1 MTASATKKIAYNTA
15 VQVAG
20 KGVVMVLAAVSVVI
34 LTRYLGPDGYGN
46 FTLAL
51 VYLTFFGIIADLGL
65 FTIAVREMSKDKS
78 RMQEILGNT
87 LSLRALLSIV
97 VFAAAIGIA
106 WLLPYAVDVKVA
118 IAIAATSHFF
128 GLLNSSIVTIFQTE
142 LRMDKSVISDIVGRA
157 LALAAVLFV
166 IWQDWGFYAI
176 VATATVGSVA
186 TFLVSTWLARKWVHL
201 AFYKNVTLWKEL
213 FKESLPLGAALVV
226 SNFYFRV
233 DILILSFMSSAAAV
247 GIYGAVFKI
256 FELLMTVPQFFQNST
271 FPVLVKR
278 LHHGT
283 ADASAFMQK
292 SFDAMLIAGGA
303 FAFGGLVI
311 AQDIMR
317 VIGGAEFV
325 SGADA
330 LRVTL
335 FAMAFSFT
343 IIMFS
348 SLYVAKG
355 KQVAALKIGSLGL
368 VLNVVFNLFL
378 IPVFGIVGA
387 AAATLVTE
395 AIILTLY
402 LFGARR
408 TLKVRVSL
416 HAVPKVL
423 VAGVATVG
431 VMWLLR
437 DHFLPAFLVGGATY
451 VALVFAQGLIK
462 REILAELR
470 PGR

>member
-1 MTASATKKIAYNTA
+1 MASATKKIAYNTA
-15 VQVAG
+15 IQVAG
-20 KGVVMVLAAVSVVI
+20 KGVVMVLAAVSVVV
-34 LTRYLGPDGYGN
+34 LTRYLGPAGYGN

-65 FTIAVREMSKDKS
+65 FTIAVREMSKDRS

-97 VFAAAIGIA
+97 VFAVAIGIA

-128 GLLNSSIVTIFQTE
+128 GLLNSSIVTVFQTE
-142 LRMDKSVISDIVGRA
+142 LRMDRAVISDIVGRA

-166 IWQDWGFYAI
+166 IFQDWGFYAI
-176 VATATVGSVA
+176 VATATVGALA
-186 TFLVSTWLARKWVHL
+186 TFITSVWLARKWVRL
-201 AFYKNVTLWKEL
+201 SFYFDLKLWKEL

-226 SNFYFRV
+226 ANFYFRV
-233 DILILSFMSSAAAV
+233 DILILSFVTSAAAV

-271 FPVLVKR
+271 FPILVKR
-278 LHHGT
+278 LHEGAT
-283 ADASAFMQK
+283 DAGSFMQK

-311 AQDIMR
+311 AEDIMR
-317 VIGGAEFV
+317 VIGGPEFV

-335 FAMAFSFT
+335 FAMSFSFT

-355 KQVAALKIGSLGL
+355 KQVAALKIGSFGL
-368 VLNVVFNLFL
+368 VLNIVFNLIL
-378 IPVFGIVGA
+378 IPMIGIVGA
-387 AAATLVTE
+387 AAATLATE
-395 AIILTLY
+395 AIILGLY
-402 LFGARR
+402 LVGARQ

-423 VAGVATVG
+423 LAGIVTVG

-437 DHFLPAFLVGGATY
+437 GNFVVAFLAGGATY
-451 VALVFAQGLIK
+451 VGLVFAQGLIK

>member
-1 MTASATKKIAYNTA
+1 MASATKKIAYNTA
-15 VQVAG
+15 IQIAG
-20 KGVVMVLAAVSVVI
+20 KGVVMILAAISVII
-34 LTRYLGPDGYGN
+34 LTRYLGPAGYGN

-65 FTIAVREMSKDKS
+65 FTIAVREMSKDRS

-87 LSLRALLSIV
+87 LSLRALLSVV

-106 WLLPYAVDVKVA
+106 WLLPYQLDVKVA

-128 GLLNSSIVTIFQTE
+128 GLLNSSVVTVFQTE
-142 LRMDKSVISDIVGRA
+142 LRMDKSVISDIVGRT
-157 LALAAVLFV
+157 LALGAVIFV
-166 IWQDWGFYAI
+166 IWADWGFYAI
-176 VATATVGSVA
+176 VATATVGAIA
-186 TFLVSTWLARKWVHL
+186 TFLTSTWLARKWVRL
-201 AFYKNVTLWKEL
+201 SFYFNITLWKEL

-233 DILILSFMSSAAAV
+233 DILILSFMTSAVSV

-283 ADASAFMQK
+283 ADATSFMQK

-311 AQDIMR
+311 AEDIMR
-317 VIGGAEFV
+317 IIGGPEFV
-325 SGADA
+325 SGAGA

-355 KQVAALKIGSLGL
+355 RQIAALKIGSLGL
-368 VLNVVFNLFL
+368 VLNIVFNLML
-378 IPVFGIVGA
+378 IPVIGIIGA

-395 AIILTLY
+395 MIILTLY

-408 TLKVRVSL
+408 TLQVRVSL
-416 HAVPKVL
+416 RAVPKVL
-423 VAGVATVG
+423 LAGVVTVG

-437 DHFLPAFLVGGATY
+437 SNFLLAFLVGGATY
-451 VALVFAQGLIK
+451 VALIFAQGLIK
-462 REILAELR
+462 REILAELKPSR
-470 PGR
+470 